1 MGEVKFLVYHTQMS
15 KIPYK
20 SLKVTEDVYE
30 ELTAWKGL
38 FEDESYSVTIRRL
51 MRLSRNGGIQGV
63 IERKNKAREE
73 FKKSR

>member
-1 MGEVKFLVYHTQMS
+1 MA

-20 SLKVTEDVYE
+20 SLKVTEDVYH
-30 ELTAWKGL
+30 ELTAWKEL

-63 IERKNKAREE
+63 IQRKTEVRDE